1 MSRPSTRLGTT
12 LRMPKGRG
20 SRLAARCGF
29 VVVVALAVLYDESGR
44 AAPGGSAETAS
55 VRLVDV
61 SSTSTSG
68 GTAVLIELSDP
79 VAYIA
84 SRPDP
89 FTVVV
94 EMRDVATV
102 GANKRVTAAA
112 PLSAVDVTQTTAADG
127 ERVTHVTISLTAP
140 VAHRVKSSR
149 NTIRVE
155 LGGTDEEVRLK
166 ADTTAVPTTPLP
178 TPVDP
183 VVSGFSRTNT
193 NGGMLA
199 TRLNAVRVVDKAPGV
214 GIVLTGNGR
223 LEARSIVQMTEAP
236 LRLVL
241 DFPGVAA
248 TAPPVTAAGVGPVE
262 RVRVATHSR
271 DPLVTRVVVDLAGPV
286 THRVAPAGADGRDL
300 EVILEA
306 EARDASSSHSS
317 AASIVAAVP
326 TPSPERAATGPIVI
340 EDAAPVVSTVAPPA
354 PPSLVAQEPQ
364 QTPAPAPPPQ
374 PPPPA
379 PAKPAPSIGVGQPA
393 GDKVYQG
400 HPVNFDF
407 QNANLRD
414 VLRIFAEFGLNIVLD
429 PAVQGTV
436 DVSLKEVPWDQA
448 LDIILRAN
456 KLGYSVDG
464 TVVRIAPLSVLRE
477 EQEERTKLATAQA
490 LSGELR
496 VMTKT
501 LSYARAGETANL
513 IRRSVLSQR
522 GTIEVDERTN
532 TLILTDL
539 QDRLD
544 TASGLIGTLDRP
556 EPQVEIEARIVQTT
570 REFARAIGV
579 TWGVTGR
586 AAPELGNTT
595 GLAFPNRGSVTG
607 RVTGAAVPPDPR
619 ASVFESTST
628 AVDLGVTGASTGV
641 GIFMGAVNG
650 ALNLDMAL
658 SALERTGKGRVLSSP
673 RVSTQ
678 NNRPAEVTQGIQI
691 PIQTIANNTITVTFK
706 DAALILKV
714 TPQITAAG
722 TVIMAISLENASP
735 DFSRQVNG
743 IPPIDTQRAVTQVQV
758 TDGATTVIGGIFVS
772 RENQV
777 TDRTPMLHRIPL
789 LGWLFRRDEL
799 RDESREL
806 LIFITPRIL
815 KS

>member
-1 MSRPSTRLGTT
+1 MMRPSVGAA
-12 LRMPKGRG
+12 RG
-20 SRLAARCGF
+20 SLLAM
-29 VVVVALAVLYDESGR
+29 VAVAVLHAQADHPSPGAGD
-44 AAPGGSAETAS
+44 AAPSSDEAAAG

-61 SSTSTSG
+61 SSTSAG
-68 GTAVLIELSDP
+68 GGATVLIHLSDP
-79 VAYIA
+79 VAYSA

-94 EMRDVATV
+94 EMRDVA
-102 GANKRVTAAA
+102 AAGHRRLSGSA
-112 PLSAVDVTQTTAADG
+112 PLSAVDVTHSVARDG
-127 ERVTHVTISLTAP
+127 ERVTHVTIGLTAP
-140 VAHRVKSSR
+140 VPHRVKSDR
-149 NTIRVE
+149 NLIRVE
-155 LGGTDEEVRLK
+155 LDAMPGAT
-166 ADTTAVPTTPLP
+166 TTPKDGLP
-178 TPVDP
+178 ASRDVPGLAAPMLPAATPV
-183 VVSGFSRTNT
+183 TAAHHT
-193 NGGMLA
+193 AA
-199 TRLNAVRVVDKAPGV
+199 TRLTSVRVVENGSGV
-214 GIVLTGNGR
+214 GLFLSGNGR
-223 LEARSIVQMTEAP
+223 LEARSIVQIAEAP

-248 TAPPVTAAGVGPVE
+248 SVAPVTPVSVGPVR

-286 THRVAPAGADGRDL
+286 VHRIANGGTDGRELELVLEPSRPAANGQSAAALVAP
-300 EVILEA
+300 E
-306 EARDASSSHSS
+306 
-317 AASIVAAVP
+317 P
-326 TPSPERAATGPIVI
+326 TPATAAPVATGPVI
-340 EDAAPVVSTVAPPA
+340 LALPEAPPA
-354 PPSLVAQEPQ
+354 APIAAAEQSPTQ
-364 QTPAPAPPPQ
+364 PA

-379 PAKPAPSIGVGQPA
+379 PVTPQVPPQTGVGQPA
-393 GDKVYQG
+393 PEKVYVG

-414 VLRIFAEFGLNIVLD
+414 VLRTFAEISGLNIVID
-429 PAVQGTV
+429 PAVQGSV
-436 DVSLKEVPWDQA
+436 DVALKEVPWDQA

-456 KLGYSVDG
+456 KLGYTVDG

-477 EQEERTKLATAQA
+477 EQEERSKLAAAQA

-496 VMTKT
+496 VMTRT
-501 LSYARAGETANL
+501 LSYARAGETATL
-513 IRRSVLSQR
+513 IRRSILSQR

-532 TLILTDL
+532 TLIITDL

-544 TASGLIGTLDRP
+544 TATNLLGTLDRP

-579 TWGVTGR
+579 TWGVAGR
-586 AAPELGNTT
+586 VAPELGNTT

-607 RVTGAAVPPDPR
+607 RVSGSNVPPDAR

-628 AVDLGVTGASTGV
+628 AVDLGVTGATTGV

-777 TDRTPMLHRIPL
+777 TDRTPVLHRIPL

-815 KS
+815 KG

>member
-1 MSRPSTRLGTT
+1 MSR
-12 LRMPKGRG
+12 
-20 SRLAARCGF
+20 
-29 VVVVALAVLYDESGR
+29 VALLTLVAAFALVHSEAGR
-44 AAPGGSAETAS
+44 AAPGGGGAPRLGNEATR

-61 SSTSTSG
+61 SSASSAG
-68 GTAVLIELSDP
+68 GAAVVIELSDP
-79 VAYIA
+79 VAYVA

-89 FTVVV
+89 FTVIV
-94 EMRDVATV
+94 EMRDVAPS
-102 GANKRVTAAA
+102 GANRRVTAAA
-112 PLSAVDVTQTTAADG
+112 PLSAVDVTQTTATDG
-127 ERVTHVTISLTAP
+127 EYVTQVTIGLTAP
-140 VAHRVKSSR
+140 VPHRVKSTR
-149 NTIRVE
+149 NTIRVDF
-155 LGGTDEEVRLK
+155 GSADDEVRLR
-166 ADTTAVPTTPLP
+166 ADA
-178 TPVDP
+178 TPVRVP
-183 VVSGFSRTNT
+183 VASGSGRATPARNAMT
-193 NGGMLA
+193 A
-199 TRLNAVRVVDKAPGV
+199 TRLNAVRVVNRAPGT
-214 GIVLTGNGR
+214 GIVLSGNGR

-248 TAPPVTAAGVGPVE
+248 TAPPVTAGRIGQVE
-262 RVRVATHSR
+262 RVRVAMHSR
-271 DPLVTRVVVDLAGPV
+271 DPLVTRVVVDLTAPV
-286 THRVAPAGADGRDL
+286 SHRVAYTGPDGRDL
-300 EVILEA
+300 EVVLEPHVPSTSNGHSA
-306 EARDASSSHSS
+306 ALFPEPPVSS
-317 AASIVAAVP
+317 AVP
-326 TPSPERAATGPIVI
+326 VATGPVVVP
-340 EDAAPVVSTVAPPA
+340 EPPPATVAGAPAVAAAPTAA
-354 PPSLVAQEPQ
+354 EPQ
-364 QTPAPAPPPQ
+364 AQPA

-379 PAKPAPSIGVGQPA
+379 PAPQTPAPQTPTTTGVGQQTPE
-393 GDKVYQG
+393 KVYQG

-414 VLRIFAEFGLNIVLD
+414 VLRTFAEISGLNIVID

-464 TVVRIAPLSVLRE
+464 TVIRIAPLAVLRE
-477 EQEERTKLATAQA
+477 EQEERTKLAQAQA

-544 TASGLIGTLDRP
+544 TASNLIGTLDRP

-579 TWGVTGR
+579 TWGVAGR
-586 AAPELGNTT
+586 VSPEQGNTT
-595 GLAFPNRGSVTG
+595 GVAFPNRGSLTG
-607 RVTGAAVPPDPR
+607 RVSGVNVPPDPR
-619 ASVFESTST
+619 ATSLEGT
-628 AVDLGVTGASTGV
+628 PSAVDLGVTGATTGV
-641 GIFMGAVNG
+641 GILMGAVNG
-650 ALNLDMAL
+650 AFNLDMAL

-678 NNRPAEVTQGIQI
+678 NNRAAEVTQGIQI

-758 TDGATTVIGGIFVS
+758 SDGATTVIGGIFVS